1 MRPPDLPDP
10 WLSKL
15 RMVHP
20 FVLPADRERRLA
32 RVNAWLHAKSMPPAD
47 ARTQANAFFAATI
60 VGDAMS
66 HIGESFSRDYLIERI
81 EQMAETSLSP
91 SIYPRLSLGPGQR
104 FASRGGY
111 ILGFP
116 QGAATP
122 VPVSDW
128 LIP

>member
-1 MRPPDLPDP
+1 MSDSIDLP
-10 WLSKL
+10 
-15 RMVHP
+15 MVSSP
-20 FVLPADRERRLA
+20 FILCRL
-32 RVNAWLHAKSMPPAD
+32 
-47 ARTQANAFFAATI
+47 
-60 VGDAMS
+60 
-66 HIGESFSRDYLIERI
+66 FSRFSLTALRVCASPSCNSIERI

-116 QGAATP
+116 HGAATP